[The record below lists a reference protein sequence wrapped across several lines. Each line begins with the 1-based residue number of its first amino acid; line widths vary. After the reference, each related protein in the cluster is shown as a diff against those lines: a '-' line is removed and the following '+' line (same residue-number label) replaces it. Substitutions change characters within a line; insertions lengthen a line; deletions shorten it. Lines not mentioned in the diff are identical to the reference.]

1 MSRRVVSEDVSLL
14 CLLTKRSIWK
24 ENDLCLVWSQLRE
37 VVKLQNETAT
47 ACSLRTQCT
56 ISLTDAS
63 NLKFVRL
70 YATFTFTVL
79 LPMTV
84 HYQQMAICL
93 CYSELKLVCRA
104 LLYAEWG
111 FYSWGRRDED
121 MQKCREDGQKKALK
135 EGERLRGKKGGRQG
149 CWLVKRFAFTTCYAF
164 CPCET
169 IPFGVLTHH
178 PQCLVSLRPPVTPYV
193 RSASILHKG

>member
-1 MSRRVVSEDVSLL
+1 M
-14 CLLTKRSIWK
+14 
-24 ENDLCLVWSQLRE
+24 WSQLRE

-111 FYSWGRRDED
+111 FYSWGRRDEE
-121 MQKCREDGQKKALK
+121 MQKRRTEKGSERGRKVEREEGRTTGLLTGQKVCFHHL
-135 EGERLRGKKGGRQG
+135 L
-149 CWLVKRFAFTTCYAF
+149 CLLSMWDHPLWCFNTPPTMPCVFASPSHTVCQECTY
-164 CPCET
+164 
-169 IPFGVLTHH
+169 
-178 PQCLVSLRPPVTPYV
+178 
-193 RSASILHKG
+193 SA